1 MGEETYEITL
11 LKRNHA
17 NKSSWQSRTTFGV
30 KFYLLRYINHSSA
43 FVQDLI
49 NSTLQD
55 IVSDELRK
63 IKGPLDGSSAPKCC
77 NATDDMIWEYDG
89 LQTAY
94 KGDCEEILLE
104 MQRIFY
110 EDLGRGESREG

>member
-1 MGEETYEITL
+1 MQE
-11 LKRNHA
+11 
-17 NKSSWQSRTTFGV
+17 F
-30 KFYLLRYINHSSA
+30 
-43 FVQDLI
+43 I

-63 IKGPLDGSSAPKCC
+63 IKGSSLDESAAPIYC

-89 LQTAY
+89 LHTAY
-94 KGDCEEILLE
+94 QGDCEEILLE

-110 EDLGRGESREG
+110 EDLGREESKKG